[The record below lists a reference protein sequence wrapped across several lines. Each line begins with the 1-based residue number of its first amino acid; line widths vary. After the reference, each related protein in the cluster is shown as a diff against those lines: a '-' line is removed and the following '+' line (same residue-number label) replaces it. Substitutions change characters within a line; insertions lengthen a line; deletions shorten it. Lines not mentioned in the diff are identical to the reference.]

1 MVAHSIRWWQLECP
15 ASLQALVDRPDE
27 VRRIV
32 NFKRL
37 QLTDYKIDIPR
48 IAKKKVLAAALEES
62 GGPPLLPPA
71 LRGSKQGLKS
81 CCMCHRIVI
90 CTGGIDSTCHH
101 GGHEAQRAW
110 G

>member
-1 MVAHSIRWWQLECP
+1 MFGTGN
-15 ASLQALVDRPDE
+15 SLLCIMQALVDRPDE

-62 GGPPLLPPA
+62 GEA
-71 LRGSKQGLKS
+71 NFCSA
-81 CCMCHRIVI
+81 CCMRLISAI
-90 CTGGIDSTCHH
+90 
-101 GGHEAQRAW
+101 E
-110 G
+110 